1 MSRSQIVDERYRLQ
15 AADLGGGPVR
25 VLISGVSFQ
34 GVEQLVPVLHFRG
47 PVRKQLALNATQRRE
62 LIALTHSSLCSDWV
76 GRQVEL
82 RPVRSNRQA
91 AITILAP
98 AGSQS
103 RPLELD
109 VMPRQGYLPVRTVLL
124 LLLLALL
131 MAFAFWLEQAT
142 DPFRLL
148 FDLFR

>member
-1 MSRSQIVDERYRLQ
+1 MSRSHIVDERYRLQ
-15 AADLGGGPVR
+15 AADLGSGPVR

-34 GVEQLVPVLHFRG
+34 GVEELAPVLHFRG
-47 PVRKQLALNATQRRE
+47 PVRKRLVLNATQRRE

-82 RPVRSNRQA
+82 RPIRSNQQA

-98 AGSQS
+98 T
-103 RPLELD
+103 RPQARLIEAD
-109 VMPRQGYLPVRTVLL
+109 EVGRQGYLPVRTVLL
-124 LLLLALL
+124 LLLLGLL

-148 FDLFR
+148 FDLFG